1 MAAAMNR
8 WLRGKTLPGPMSRG
22 DAIIGLDELLASPSP
37 LPDESPEEVAQ
48 LRAAILA
55 DLAPAT
61 AYERILAANLVELEC
76 EQRRLRRW
84 IATAIRAEVV
94 KRALDALRRRPE
106 MTRPKLARLE
116 ADFKAAAPERQA
128 AALRRCREAGVD
140 LAALVAKVRLD
151 LDASITRL
159 EEDLRETERRRRA
172 LFEDLDRLARRRRTA
187 HIPEAEVLPPTL
199 PAAPTASAAGG

>member
-1 MAAAMNR
+1 MAAPMNR
-8 WLRGKTLPGPMSRG
+8 PTRGKTLPGPLSRG
-22 DAIIGLDELLASPSP
+22 DGIIGLDDLLAVPSP

-55 DLAPAT
+55 DLAPAS

-94 KRALDALRRRPE
+94 KRALDALRHRPE

-116 ADFKAAAPERQA
+116 ADFKAAA
-128 AALRRCREAGVD
+128 LWRCPEAGVD
-140 LAALVAKVRLD
+140 LAALVA
-151 LDASITRL
+151 
-159 EEDLRETERRRRA
+159 
-172 LFEDLDRLARRRRTA
+172 
-187 HIPEAEVLPPTL
+187 
-199 PAAPTASAAGG
+199 